1 VAWRSYLINPWLE
14 IQDMKEKVDRFMD
27 AARPGTSRDVR
38 GEATAL
44 WKPAAD
50 VYETPHTYMIQ
61 VELAGLDR
69 ESIHLEVKERVLHLY
84 GERRVEKEAGQGG
97 YLVLERSY
105 GPFARSFSLPKDAD
119 PATISAVHHGG
130 VLTIT
135 MQKELPESFSRR
147 IQISED

>member
-1 VAWRSYLINPWLE
+1 MAKYLINPWLE

-27 AARPGTSRDVR
+27 ATRTGNPREGR
-38 GEATAL
+38 GEGAAL

-50 VYETPHTYMIQ
+50 VYETPNSYTIH
-61 VELAGLDR
+61 VELAGLEKDA
-69 ESIHLEVKERVLHLY
+69 IHLEVEESVLHLH
-84 GERRVEKEAGQGG
+84 GERRVEKEAGKGG

-105 GPFARSFSLPKDAD
+105 GPFARSFPLPKDVD
-119 PATISAVHHGG
+119 SATISALHQGG

-135 MQKELPESFSRR
+135 MQKEPPESFSRR

>member
-1 VAWRSYLINPWLE
+1 MAKYLLNPWLE

-27 AARPGTSRDVR
+27 ATRTAPHREAR
-38 GEATAL
+38 GEGPAL

-50 VYETPHTYMIQ
+50 VYETPHAYTIQ
-61 VELAGLDR
+61 VELAGLQR
-69 ESIHLEVKERVLHLY
+69 EAIHLEVKDRVLHLH

-105 GPFARSFSLPKDAD
+105 GPFTRSFSLPKDAD
-119 PATISAVHHGG
+119 AGTITAVHQGG

-135 MQKELPESFSRR
+135 LQKELPESFSRR
-147 IQISED
+147 IQINED